1 MVASNQVET
10 RVKLSGVHLCCE
22 GCTDALEDAVAR
34 VPGVSVEC
42 SIDDGT
48 AILSAH
54 DPDSIQEA
62 LDAIAGAGFHG
73 ESDSKS
79 LTMRDTDPNLP
90 QGRIKKA
97 TISQIHNCCDIC
109 YDAIKKGIHATQGVT
124 HDTGRPGSTHFEV
137 SGDFSA
143 DELVQNLHK
152 AGFNARV
159 TA

>member
-1 MVASNQVET
+1 MVASNQVDT

-22 GCTDALEDAVAR
+22 GCAGAVEDAVAR

-42 SIDDGT
+42 DINDGT
-48 AILSAH
+48 VILSAH
-54 DPDSIQEA
+54 DPESIQQA

-73 ESDSKS
+73 ESDNKS
-79 LTMRDTDPNLP
+79 LTMRDDPSLP

-109 YDAIKKGIHATQGVT
+109 YDEIKKGVHATPGVT
-124 HDTGRPGSTHFEV
+124 ADTGQPGATRFEV
-137 SGDFSA
+137 TGDFAA
-143 DELVQNLHK
+143 DELLDNLHK